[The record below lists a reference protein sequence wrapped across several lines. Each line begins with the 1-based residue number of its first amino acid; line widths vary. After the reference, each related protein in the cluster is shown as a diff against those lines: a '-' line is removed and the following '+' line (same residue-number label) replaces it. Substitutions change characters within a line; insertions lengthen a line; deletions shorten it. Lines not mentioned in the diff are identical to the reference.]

1 MIAQLIEDDQKE
13 FIKQL
18 KLTKSNSELNDEDQS
33 IGDSSTFWNFFTITR
48 NKYLWKIIKLVI
60 HTILKIGDSDSTT
73 SNTFSPEDDPQPRSP
88 KINTLNTSSNP
99 HSQSK
104 LTPPFTHSPALLAH
118 ITLKSSPPSFPLLSR
133 IDRVQVFRSA

>member
-18 KLTKSNSELNDEDQS
+18 KLTKSNSELNDEDR
-33 IGDSSTFWNFFTITR
+33 GSSTFWNFFTITR

-73 SNTFSPEDDPQPRSP
+73 SNTFSPEDDPQSRSP
-88 KINTLNTSSNP
+88 KINPLNTSSNP
-99 HSQSK
+99 LSQSK